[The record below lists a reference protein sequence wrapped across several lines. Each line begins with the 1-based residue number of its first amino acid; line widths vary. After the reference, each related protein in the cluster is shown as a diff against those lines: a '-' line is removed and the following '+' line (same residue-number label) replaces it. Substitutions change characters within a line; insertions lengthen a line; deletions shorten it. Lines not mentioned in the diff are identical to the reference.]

1 MCSEDYSSHTETEHR
16 TGSAVLNT
24 SVYINMFMLSKHFT
38 SVGDADRDTLRDIT
52 VVIYNWNIID
62 DALNA
67 K

>member
-1 MCSEDYSSHTETEHR
+1 
-16 TGSAVLNT
+16 
-24 SVYINMFMLSKHFT
+24 MFMLSKHFT
-38 SVGDADRDTLRDIT
+38 SVGDADRDTLREIT